1 MLALIQTKESMN
13 PDNSSQN
20 NPQDEPDISTH
31 PEAIEEAAAQDA
43 QVEIGGARVQLTD
56 DPQEGETAQSETI
69 IEPVEEDGVPKAGMH
84 LHHAQSADE
93 LFDCTIIGGGPTGL
107 YGAFYAGMREMSV
120 KIIDSLGELGGQV
133 SALYPEKYIYDVAGF
148 EKIKGKD
155 LIAGCIEQGLQ
166 FGPTVCLGEKVEML
180 QRDADGNYLLTTNKS
195 THRTKTIIIAAGVG
209 AFAPRKLPK
218 SDELNPDLLDDLEG
232 SCVFYFV
239 KELDTFKDKNLLIVG
254 GGDSAM
260 DWAMGLEP
268 LAKNITLIHRRDKWR
283 AHEDS
288 VRKVLESSVNV
299 QTFHEVKSVNLAQ
312 NDSGGAIR
320 NVTIFNN
327 KTKDETQLDVDILI
341 MCLGF
346 IANIGPIKEW
356 NLQIAEGG
364 IAVDP
369 GTMQTNLPGIYA
381 AGDIARFQGKLNLI
395 ATGFGEAAT
404 AANYAK
410 NYVDPTSKAFPGHSS
425 EKSE

>member
-1 MLALIQTKESMN
+1 MIPEN
-13 PDNSSQN
+13 NSH
-20 NPQDEPDISTH
+20 EKPDISEH
-31 PEAIEEAAAQDA
+31 PEAIEDAAAHDA
-43 QVEIGGARVQLTD
+43 QVEIGDARVQLTD
-56 DPQEGETAQSETI
+56 DPHEGETAQSETI
-69 IEPVEEDGVPKAGMH
+69 VEPVDEDGVPKEGMH
-84 LHHAQSADE
+84 LHRAQSADE

-107 YGAFYAGMREMSV
+107 YGAFYGGMREMSV

-155 LIAGCIEQGLQ
+155 LITGCIEQGLQ
-166 FGPTVCLGEKVEML
+166 FGPTVCLGEKVETL
-180 QRDADGNYLLTTNKS
+180 QRDEDGNYLLTTNKS

-232 SCVFYFV
+232 SSVFYFV
-239 KELDTFKDKNLLIVG
+239 KELETFKDKNLLIVG

-299 QTFHEVKSVNLAQ
+299 QTFHEVKNVNLQ
-312 NDSGGAIR
+312 NGAIQ

-327 KTKDETQLDVDILI
+327 KTKEETELDVDILI

-369 GTMQTNLPGIYA
+369 GTTQTNLPGIYA

-410 NYVDPTSKAFPGHSS
+410 NYIDPTSKAFPGHSS
-425 EKSE
+425 EK

>member
-1 MLALIQTKESMN
+1 MSVNSDNHNEPNISEN
-13 PDNSSQN
+13 PA
-20 NPQDEPDISTH
+20 
-31 PEAIEEAAAQDA
+31 AIESAAAADER
-43 QVEIGGARVQLTD
+43 VEIGEAEVQLTD
-56 DPQEGETAQSETI
+56 NPQEGEPAQSATI
-69 IEPVEEDGVPKAGMH
+69 VEPIDNEDGVPKASMH
-84 LHHAQSADE
+84 LHHAESADE

-107 YGAFYAGMREMSV
+107 YAAFYAGMREMSV

-133 SALYPEKYIYDVAGF
+133 AALYPEKYIYDVAGF
-148 EKIKGKD
+148 PSVKGKE
-155 LIAGCIEQGLQ
+155 LIAQCIEQGLQ
-166 FGPTVCLGEKVEML
+166 FGPTVCLGEKVEKL
-180 QRDADGNYLLTTNKS
+180 ERDAEGNYRLTTNKS

-232 SCVFYFV
+232 DAVFYFV
-239 KELDTFKDKNLLIVG
+239 KDLDTFKDKNLLIVG

-288 VRKVLESSVNV
+288 VRKVLNSSVNV
-299 QTFHEVKSVNLAQ
+299 QVFHEVKCVELES
-312 NDSGGAIR
+312 SAIR

-327 KTKDETQLDVDILI
+327 KTRDETTLDVDILI

-356 NLQIAEGG
+356 GLEIAEGG
-364 IAVDP
+364 IAVDS

-410 NYVDPTSKAFPGHSS
+410 SYIDPTSKAFPGHSS
-425 EKSE
+425 EKDESGHK

>member
-1 MLALIQTKESMN
+1 MIPES
-13 PDNSSQN
+13 NSHN
-20 NPQDEPDISTH
+20 DPDISTH
-31 PEAIEEAAAQDA
+31 PEAIEGAAAQDA
-43 QVEIGGARVQLTD
+43 QVEIGDARVQLTD
-56 DPQEGETAQSETI
+56 DPEEGETAQSETI
-69 IEPVEEDGVPKAGMH
+69 VEPVEEGGVPKAGMH
-84 LHHAQSADE
+84 LHHAKSVDE

-166 FGPTVCLGEKVEML
+166 FGPTVCLGEKVETL
-180 QRDADGNYLLTTNKS
+180 QRDEDGNYLLTTNKG

-218 SDELNPDLLDDLEG
+218 SEELNPDLLDDLEG

-268 LAKNITLIHRRDKWR
+268 LAKSITLIHRRDKWR

-288 VRKVLESSVNV
+288 VRKVLASSVNV
-299 QTFHEVKSVNLAQ
+299 QTFHEVKNVNLP
-312 NDSGGAIR
+312 NGTIE

-410 NYVDPTSKAFPGHSS
+410 NYVDPASKAFPGHSS
-425 EKSE
+425 EKSEETPAAR